1 MEGMDTKQALERFD
15 QLPAVRNDE
24 MIGSWAGSGLPTGHR
39 LDGLLETLGWKGKR
53 FEDQETVHP
62 LVFADSR
69 GEFLVDP
76 AWLPA
81 RLLPHAGVL
90 TSGAVGRV
98 AESLSRRGL
107 LRVATTRRPGARLR
121 RVEHRGMVSAA
132 MVYDALPII
141 DHFRR
146 LDEVTLLGLM
156 DARALEPY
164 FFQLHRQ

>member
-1 MEGMDTKQALERFD
+1 MR
-15 QLPAVRNDE
+15 
-24 MIGSWAGSGLPTGHR
+24 GSWAGTGFPTGHR
-39 LDGLLETLGWKGKR
+39 LDGLLETVGWQGKR
-53 FEDQETVHP
+53 FENEELVHP

-69 GEFLVDP
+69 GEFSVDP

-98 AESLSRRGL
+98 ASAGSRRGL
-107 LRVATTRRPGARLR
+107 LRVAATRRPGARLR
-121 RVEHRGMVSAA
+121 RVEHRGVVSAA

-156 DARALEPY
+156 DARGLEPF
-164 FFQLHRQ
+164 FFQLRRR